1 MVKRREKA
9 FSVVAADQEERIAAF
24 AAGADREKIEKLDTE
39 APRNYKKINVPFNE
53 YEFNQLERAAL
64 KMGRSKLDYI
74 RRSMLEQAKRDAK
87 KAALI

>member
-1 MVKRREKA
+1 MVKRREK
-9 FSVVAADQEERIAAF
+9 SISLVATEDQEERIEAF
-24 AAGADREKIEKLDTE
+24 AAGADRERIEKLDTE

-87 KAALI
+87 K